1 MALDFIIKTVQ
12 KRVPY
17 DRLTDVLSQK
27 QLVRFEQ
34 AVGSVLSISL
44 LPLASTKT
52 PLLIVTADEEEAL
65 AVRAD
70 LEELGLKDVGFFPAT
85 GRKPN
90 DQQHVEDPSIL
101 VQRSEIL
108 DALSRTSVEAFVA
121 PIHAIIEKMASP
133 EAYATASI
141 QLKKDQDIDPEI
153 LWEQLLD
160 QGYQVAHFIDEPGEM
175 AKRGGIMDVFPFT
188 GGYPVRIEFFGN
200 TIDSI
205 REFDPDSQRS
215 ISFLD
220 SCRLIPDIRGKAGS
234 ERASILSYLPAST
247 IVVLQN
253 EPLIRAKYEDTWKQ
267 VEAAEAEAG
276 FVAPSDFWSGMAA
289 FGRIESGA
297 FVSQSKPHL
306 SVALNAR
313 PQPDFNGAVKLLRSY
328 LDDAATKE
336 HTTWILCD
344 SESQRD
350 RFEELLDLQGST
362 QQIRL
367 LIHSLHQGFILEDEN
382 LSVFTDHQ
390 IFNRYHRPKQK
401 KKVYRG
407 GFSLKEIKDLTI
419 GDYVVHVDYGIGKFA
434 GFTNIT
440 VRNVPQEAVIVK
452 YAEDSIL
459 YVNVS
464 SLHKLQKYSGKDGA
478 VPGITKLGSGEW
490 QRKKAKTKSR
500 VKDIARELI
509 RLYAKR
515 KAQKAHAFGPDSG
528 MQLELEASFEFEETP
543 DQWTAIEDVK
553 RDMESPLPMDRL
565 VCGDVGFGKTEV
577 AVRAAFKAVN
587 DGKQVAILVPTTI
600 LADQHWKTFTKRMR
614 DLPVT
619 IERVSRFRTAAEI
632 TQILKKT
639 ERGEIDI
646 LIGTHRLVSNDVK
659 FKDLGLLV
667 IDEEQRFGVTVKEK
681 LKNFRATVD
690 VLTLTA
696 TPIPRTLQFSL
707 MGARDLSV
715 ITTPPPNRQP
725 VQTEIHSF
733 DSALIRDAILL
744 EMSRNGQV
752 FFIHNRVANIEE
764 VGGMI
769 RDLVPNVKVRHAHGQ
784 MSGPELE
791 KIILDFYDHKFDVL
805 VSTNIVENGI
815 DISNA
820 NTIIIN
826 RADHFG
832 LSELHQ
838 LRGRVGRSNRKAFC
852 YLITPPL
859 EDLSVESR
867 KRLLALAEFSDLG
880 SGFNIAMRDLDIR
893 GAGDIL
899 GGEQSGFISD
909 IGFELYTKILNDAV
923 KELKETEFR
932 DLFTDALHEIEKPE
946 TVVEFDVS
954 ALLEKR
960 YVQNDVERLNL
971 YRALSKVTRLEDID
985 TWRDEV
991 VDRFG
996 PMPPSGHYLIAA
1008 TRVKVLASRL
1018 YLPKVVIRANRM
1030 WLELPDSNTEAG
1042 IAYFE
1047 KGTFQE
1053 LLKRVE
1059 GWNPNGYKVASKD
1072 DKVRLV
1078 LEPIADLSAAAECLL
1093 TLQEPET
1100 ELQHA

>member
-1 MALDFIIKTVQ
+1 MALDPILAAVRASI
-12 KRVPY
+12 PY
-17 DRLTDVLSQK
+17 DRLTDILSRRGI
-27 QLVRFEQ
+27 VRLEQ
-34 AVGSVLSISL
+34 AVGSMLPIAAA
-44 LPLASTKT
+44 PLASVAT
-52 PLLIVTADEEEAL
+52 PLLILTADEDEAL
-65 AVRAD
+65 ALRAD
-70 LEELGLKDVGFFPAT
+70 LEEMGVPGLGFFPPT

-90 DQQHVEDPSIL
+90 DRQHVEDPAVL
-101 VQRSEIL
+101 VQRSEVL
-108 DALSRTSVEAFVA
+108 DALNRGSITAMVA
-121 PIHAIIEKMASP
+121 PIAAVMEKMASP
-133 EAYATASI
+133 DAYVTASI
-141 QLKKDQDIDPEI
+141 TVNKGQDLDPEA

-160 QGYQVAHFIDEPGEM
+160 QGYTVAHFVDEPGEM
-175 AKRGGIMDVFPFT
+175 AKRGGILDVFPFT

-200 TIDSI
+200 TVDSI

-215 ISFLD
+215 IAFLEN
-220 SCRLIPDIRGKAGS
+220 CRLIPDIRGKTGTD
-234 ERASILSYLPAST
+234 RASILSYLPSEA
-247 IVVLQN
+247 IMVVQN
-253 EPLIRAKYEDTWKQ
+253 EPLIRARYEESWRL
-267 VEAAEAEAG
+267 VEAASAEASFITPAEFFEG
-276 FVAPSDFWSGMAA
+276 LTA
-289 FGRIESGA
+289 FARIESGA
-297 FVSQSKPHL
+297 FVSQSKPDLTL
-306 SVALNAR
+306 SLGGR
-313 PQPDFNGAVKLLRSY
+313 PQPDFNGAVKLLNAY
-328 LDDAATKE
+328 LSDMSANTG
-336 HTTWILCD
+336 HVTWILCD
-344 SESQRD
+344 SEAQKS
-350 RFEELLDLQGST
+350 RFEELLGLEGST
-362 QQIRL
+362 TKVRL
-367 LIHSLHQGFILEDEN
+367 AIHSLYQGFILDSGS

-390 IFNRYHRPKQK
+390 IFNRYYRPKQK
-401 KKVYRG
+401 KKSYRG
-407 GFSLKEIKDLTI
+407 GFSLKEIKDLRL
-419 GDYVVHVDYGIGKFA
+419 GDYVVHVDYGIGTFA

-440 VRNVPQEAVIVK
+440 VRGAAQEAVIVK
-452 YAEDSIL
+452 YADDSIL

-478 VPGITKLGSGEW
+478 TPGITKLGSGEW

-515 KAQKAHAFGPDSG
+515 KAQAAHAFGPDSG
-528 MQLELEASFEFEETP
+528 MQLELEAAFEFEETP
-543 DQWTAIEDVK
+543 DQWKAIEDVK
-553 RDMESPLPMDRL
+553 RDMESPMPMDRL

-587 DGKQVAILVPTTI
+587 DGKQVAVLVPTTI
-600 LADQHWKTFTKRMR
+600 LADQHWKTFSRRMR

-619 IERVSRFRTAAEI
+619 IERISRFRTTAEI
-632 TQILKKT
+632 NDILKKT
-639 ERGEIDI
+639 ARGEIDI

-725 VQTEIHSF
+725 VYTEIHSF
-733 DSALIRDAILL
+733 DSGLIREAILN
-744 EMSRNGQV
+744 EMTRNGQV

-769 RDLVPNVKVRHAHGQ
+769 RDLVPNVRVRHAHGQ
-784 MSGPELE
+784 MTGAELE

-923 KELKETEFR
+923 RELKETEFK

-960 YVQNDVERLNL
+960 YVQNDIERLNL
-971 YRALSKVTRLEDID
+971 YRALAKVTRLEEID
-985 TWRDEV
+985 EWRADV
-991 VDRFG
+991 TDRFG
-996 PMPPSGHYLIAA
+996 PLPPSGELLIAA
-1008 TRVKVLASRL
+1008 TRTKVLASRL
-1018 YLPKVVIRANRM
+1018 YITKVVVRANRM
-1030 WLELPDSNTEAG
+1030 WLELPDGNSEAG
-1042 IAYFE
+1042 IAYFQ
-1047 KGTFQE
+1047 KGKFQE
-1053 LLKRVE
+1053 LLKRIE
-1059 GWNPNGYKVASKD
+1059 GWNPNGNKLTNKD
-1072 DKVRLV
+1072 DVVRLV
-1078 LEPIADLSAAAECLL
+1078 LDPVADLYAAADVLL
-1093 TLQEPET
+1093 KLQESD
-1100 ELQHA
+1100 A